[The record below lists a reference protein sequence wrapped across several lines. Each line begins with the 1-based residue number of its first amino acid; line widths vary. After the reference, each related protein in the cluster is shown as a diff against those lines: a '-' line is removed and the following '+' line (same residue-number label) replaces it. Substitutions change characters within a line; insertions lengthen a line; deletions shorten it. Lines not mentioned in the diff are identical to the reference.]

1 MQSSMQTSIGRVRGL
16 GAGGEGLQHWKLQ
29 RITAIANVP
38 LVLWFVF
45 SAWALAGSS
54 YEEVR
59 AWLAS
64 PLTASLM
71 ILLILSSF
79 SHARL
84 GVQVAIEDYLH
95 GGLKLVALLA
105 TTLVIAALA
114 VIGIVAVLIVAA
126 GS

>member
-1 MQSSMQTSIGRVRGL
+1 MQTSIGRVRGL
-16 GAGGEGLQHWKLQ
+16 GAAGEGLQHWKLQ
-29 RITAIANVP
+29 RLTAIANVP

-64 PLTASLM
+64 PITASLM
-71 ILLILSSF
+71 VLLILSSF

-95 GGLKLVALLA
+95 GGLKLCALIA
-105 TTLVIAALA
+105 TTLVITALA
-114 VIGIVAVLIVAA
+114 VVAVVAVLIVAA